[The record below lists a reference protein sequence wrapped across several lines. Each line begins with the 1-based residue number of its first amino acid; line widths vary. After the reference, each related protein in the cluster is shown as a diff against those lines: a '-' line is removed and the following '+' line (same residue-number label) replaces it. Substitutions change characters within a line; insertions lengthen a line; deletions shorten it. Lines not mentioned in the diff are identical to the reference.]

1 MKSILKFIPILF
13 FFGSFSGLAQEKQKD
28 HLMITESRYGFES
41 TVSRLEAVLKQNDAL
56 SLFTKIKHSKNAEEA
71 NLKLDETT
79 VLIFGDPKQGSLLI
93 QKDQLA
99 GLDLPLKMLV
109 YKNEEGIEVTYSSIN
124 YLKSRYDFKRV
135 KILSDI
141 KKGLQNIA
149 SKASGGKVK
158 KSGKFK
164 LDKHQGIISEISE
177 FDFKTTYDRL
187 INTIEENPNLQVFSE
202 IDHFKNAEK
211 VGLGLRPTRLI
222 IFGNPN
228 IGTPIMQENTKI
240 ALEFPVKFLVWRDEA
255 GIVKISY
262 NDPAFLA
269 QRFNMNKSI
278 PQLETMR
285 NALDNLSKNAAK
297 Y

>member
-1 MKSILKFIPILF
+1 MTSMLKFIFFLF
-13 FFGSFSGLAQEKQKD
+13 FFGIFIGSAQEKQND
-28 HLMITESRYGFES
+28 HLMITESKYGFES
-41 TVSRLEAVLKQNDAL
+41 TVSRLESVVKQNEAL
-56 SLFTKIKHSKNAEEA
+56 SLFAKIDHSANAEDA
-71 NLKLDETT
+71 NLELNKAS
-79 VLIFGDPKQGSLLI
+79 VLIFGNPKQGSLLI

-109 YKNEEGIEVTYSSIN
+109 YKNGDITEVTYSSVN
-124 YLKSRYDFKRV
+124 YLKSRFEFKGVRN
-135 KILSDI
+135 LSKV
-141 KKGLQNIA
+141 KKGLKDMA

-164 LDKHQGIISEISE
+164 VDTHEGIISEISE

-187 INTIEENPNLQVFSE
+187 ITAIEENPNLKIFSE
-202 IDHFKNAEK
+202 IDHFKNAEQVG
-211 VGLGLRPTRLI
+211 VGLRSTRLI
-222 IFGNPN
+222 IFGNPKV
-228 IGTPIMQENTKI
+228 GTPIMQENSRI

-269 QRFNMNKSI
+269 KRFKLTQNIS
-278 PQLETMR
+278 QLETMK
-285 NALDNLSKNAAK
+285 NALENLSKNAAK

>member
-1 MKSILKFIPILF
+1 MLKFIFFLF
-13 FFGSFSGLAQEKQKD
+13 FFGIFSGFAQEKQND
-28 HLMITESRYGFES
+28 HLMITESKYGFES
-41 TVSRLEAVLKQNDAL
+41 TVSRLESVVKQNEAL
-56 SLFTKIKHSKNAEEA
+56 SLFTKIDHSANAENA
-71 NLKLDETT
+71 NLELNKAS
-79 VLIFGDPKQGSLLI
+79 VLIFGNPKQGSLLI

-109 YKNEEGIEVTYSSIN
+109 YKNGDITEVTYSSVN
-124 YLKSRYDFKRV
+124 YLKSRFKFKGV
-135 KILSDI
+135 SDLSKV
-141 KKGLQNIA
+141 KKGLKDMA

-164 LDKHQGIISEISE
+164 VDTHEGIISEISE

-187 INTIEENPNLQVFSE
+187 ITAIEENPYLKIFSE
-202 IDHFKNAEK
+202 IDHFKNAEQVG
-211 VGLGLRPTRLI
+211 VGLRSTRLI
-222 IFGNPN
+222 IFGNPKV
-228 IGTPIMQENTKI
+228 GTPIMQENSRI

-269 QRFNMNKSI
+269 KRFKLTQNIS
-278 PQLETMR
+278 QLETMK
-285 NALDNLSKNAAK
+285 NALENLSKNAAK

>member
-1 MKSILKFIPILF
+1 MLKFIFFLF
-13 FFGSFSGLAQEKQKD
+13 FFGIFSGFAQEKQND
-28 HLMITESRYGFES
+28 HLMITESKYGFES
-41 TVSRLEAVLKQNDAL
+41 TVSRLESVVKQNEAL
-56 SLFTKIKHSKNAEEA
+56 SLFTKIDHSANAENA
-71 NLKLDETT
+71 NLELNKAS
-79 VLIFGDPKQGSLLI
+79 VLIFGNPKQGSLLI

-109 YKNEEGIEVTYSSIN
+109 YKNGDITEVTYSSVN
-124 YLKSRYDFKRV
+124 YLKSRFKFKGV
-135 KILSDI
+135 SDLSKV
-141 KKGLQNIA
+141 KKGLKDMA

-164 LDKHQGIISEISE
+164 VDTHEGIISEISE

-187 INTIEENPNLQVFSE
+187 ITAIEENPYLKIFSE
-202 IDHFKNAEK
+202 IDHFKNAEQVG
-211 VGLGLRPTRLI
+211 VGLRSTRLI
-222 IFGNPN
+222 IFGNPKV
-228 IGTPIMQENTKI
+228 GTPIMQENFRI

-269 QRFNMNKSI
+269 KRFKLTQNIS
-278 PQLETMR
+278 QLETMK
-285 NALDNLSKNAAK
+285 NALENLSKNAAK